1 MGKELSEMSLE
12 ELWELFPI
20 ILKEHNS
27 EYKSWYIDEK
37 ASIIEAIGEDN
48 YKRISHI
55 GSSAVKG
62 LISKPTVD
70 ILLEINS
77 NCDDEDII
85 SKLLGSG
92 WTLMSSSPEPD
103 FKISFNKGY
112 TPVGFADKVFHLHIC
127 HYGDCDELY
136 FRDYLI
142 LHNDIAEE
150 YGALKQNLL
159 RQYEHDRDGYTEAKT
174 KFIRKWTSQA
184 RKDFG
189 SRYEV

>member
-1 MGKELSEMSLE
+1 MGKKLSEMSLE

-20 ILKEHNS
+20 ILEEHNA
-27 EYKSWYIDEK
+27 EYKSWYIEQK
-37 ASIIEAIGEDN
+37 EYVIEAIGQDN
-48 YKRISHI
+48 FKRISHI
-55 GSSAVKG
+55 GSSAVEG

-70 ILLEINS
+70 ILLEIDSNS
-77 NCDDEDII
+77 DIEGII
-85 SKLLGSG
+85 SMLVGSG
-92 WTLMSSSPEPD
+92 WTLMASSIAPD
-103 FKISFNKGY
+103 FKISFCKGY
-112 TPVGFADKVFHLHIC
+112 TPDGFADRVFHLHVR

-136 FRDYLI
+136 FRDYLV

-150 YGALKQNLL
+150 YGVLKQSLL

-174 KFIRKWTSQA
+174 EFIRKWTSQA